1 VNDSSLW
8 LFVVVAAGLTLT
20 PGADTLLVIKNSL
33 RGGRHAGWATT
44 LGISAGLLVHA
55 AVSALGLSTLLA
67 ASPGAMAMIQVLGAA
82 YLVVLGVQALRGGSP
97 ASDAVTQAKTHS
109 PAETYPWSAGFYEGL
124 LTNLLNP
131 KIIVFYLALLPQFI
145 APGQPVLATSLGLA
159 SIHVA
164 MGALWL
170 GLLAAM
176 LARGRSVVSNPQV
189 QRRLTQACGLM
200 LLGLGVRLLV
210 TAR

>member
-109 PAETYPWSAGFYEGL
+109 PAETSPWSAGFYEGL
-124 LTNLLNP
+124 LTN
-131 KIIVFYLALLPQFI
+131 LLPQFI